1 MNSSS
6 SVSVPWS
13 IAVIIVIPLLIVVI
27 TELDERLR
35 QRESRMRPAVT
46 LLRVWGLPFMALWAL
61 LVPMFSLDSDDLA
74 VRAAATGV
82 VLVVGIASMSVLR
95 VFIDGI
101 RDADRK
107 REGRGTP
114 QLLLA
119 LPRISLILITGWI
132 LIAGVW
138 QVDLS
143 AALTALGVTSLI
155 ISFALQDTLSGLAAG
170 ILLLSDQPFK
180 TGDWI
185 TTGDT
190 VGRVTDI
197 NWRTTRIE
205 TRDGSL
211 VIVPNSELAGTIVTN
226 HSAPHPLH
234 RVSVEVSV
242 AFVNPPTL
250 AKDML
255 LDAALATPGVLLDPP
270 PVVKVIMVDDPLMG
284 YEAQMW
290 IEDFKTAPQVE
301 SDFGALVW
309 YQSHRHNVPLPSPAQ
324 DLFLHDAATAG
335 ADPRATTSELRR
347 RLLKS
352 PLFSSLPDADLD
364 LLVAAA
370 TPERFAAGER
380 IVDAGQEDRDLLVLV
395 EGTARLVLAESDR
408 VVTVDELSAGQL
420 LGLVLPAGFS
430 GDVFISA
437 VSDCEVLRVSAEAAA
452 VTISSNTDVSAA
464 FNQVL
469 ETRVKRIERLATT
482 RSSLPETEL

>member
-1 MNSSS
+1 
-6 SVSVPWS
+6 
-13 IAVIIVIPLLIVVI
+13 
-27 TELDERLR
+27 
-35 QRESRMRPAVT
+35 
-46 LLRVWGLPFMALWAL
+46 
-61 LVPMFSLDSDDLA
+61 
-74 VRAAATGV
+74 
-82 VLVVGIASMSVLR
+82 MSVLR
-95 VFIDGI
+95 VVIDGI

-324 DLFLHDAATAG
+324 ISSFMMQ
-335 ADPRATTSELRR
+335 P
-347 RLLKS
+347 
-352 PLFSSLPDADLD
+352 PL
-364 LLVAAA
+364 V
-370 TPERFAAGER
+370 R
-380 IVDAGQEDRDLLVLV
+380 IR
-395 EGTARLVLAESDR
+395 ARLHR
-408 VVTVDELSAGQL
+408 NCVDVCSNHPCSRRCPTQTWTYSLLPPHPNVSRRASGSSTPGKRTATYSCLSKAQRAWCWPNPTG
-420 LGLVLPAGFS
+420 S
-430 GDVFISA
+430 
-437 VSDCEVLRVSAEAAA
+437 
-452 VTISSNTDVSAA
+452 
-464 FNQVL
+464 
-469 ETRVKRIERLATT
+469 
-482 RSSLPETEL
+482 